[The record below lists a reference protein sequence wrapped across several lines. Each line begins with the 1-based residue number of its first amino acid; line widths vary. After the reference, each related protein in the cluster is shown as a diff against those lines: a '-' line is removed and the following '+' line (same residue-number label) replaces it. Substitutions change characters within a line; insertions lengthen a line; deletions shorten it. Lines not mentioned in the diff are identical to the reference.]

1 MWESKLGKATM
12 PRQEPFTCAELWE
25 AFFVSR
31 DNSFLNSLLV
41 HYLPLATRMAG
52 QMAARFNQRQ
62 HLDDLVQHA
71 ALGLRG
77 AIDTFDP
84 NRGVPVEAYCGLRVR
99 GTMLDFVRRTR
110 GCSRRWQED
119 RVQFFGLHHDD
130 AVSTIADPRSINPAD
145 PSTVRDLREFLLRGL
160 STIERHVILLYY
172 YENLSLREIGE
183 ALDLCESR
191 VSQIHQRVLNR
202 MRERIGRSGEQ

>member
-1 MWESKLGKATM
+1 MWESKPAKATL

-31 DNSFLNSLLV
+31 DGGFLNKLLV
-41 HYLPLATRMAG
+41 HYLPVATRMAG

-71 ALGLRG
+71 ALGLRE
-77 AIDTFDP
+77 AIGTFDP
-84 NRGVPVEAYCGLRVR
+84 TRGAAFEAYCGLRVR
-99 GTMLDFVRRTR
+99 GAMLDFLRRSR
-110 GCSRRWQED
+110 FDARRWRED
-119 RVQFFGLHHDD
+119 RLRLIGLKHED
-130 AVSTIADPRSINPAD
+130 AAIADPRSHDPAD
-145 PSTVRDLREFLLRGL
+145 PVTVRDLREFLLRGL

-172 YENLSLREIGE
+172 YENRSLREIGE
-183 ALDLCESR
+183 ALNLCESR